1 MKYLVI
7 DTSLISGDKGAD
19 NLYIIGIFDT
29 VKDAL
34 AARARYYALYPHL
47 GFRFLEICPLM
58 PNKFYDD
65 RAPIACDWHTDSFE
79 NSEEDLLYAISDI
92 TD

>member
-7 DTSLISGDKGAD
+7 DTSLIGGDDGAD
-19 NLYIIGIFDT
+19 DLYIIGIFDT

-47 GFRFLEICPLM
+47 GFRPLEICPLM
-58 PNKFYDD
+58 PNKFYED
-65 RAPIACDWHTDSFE
+65 RTPVTCWDSTNFKA
-79 NSEEDLLYAISDI
+79 SEEDLLYAISDI

>member
-58 PNKFYDD
+58 PNKFYED
-65 RAPIACDWHTDSFE
+65 RAPVTCWNGGNFKT
-79 NSEEDLLYAISDI
+79 SEEDLLYAISDI